1 MILSEMLLS
10 RCENASPFH
19 ASGRTDAVQLTYPS
33 ITSLPTSTPIPFTL
47 HVVTV
52 SPRVSHDDE
61 GTIWPSPP
69 SHPREVLAEVEQRVT
84 IRIGTETRT
93 HAAPV
98 ASMWGDATDV
108 GPFEKEW
115 IPSEGDATTG
125 RWRQEMTLRS
135 SFALSGTP
143 SFSFSRDGSSEVRV
157 EVASFCVVAMFGI

>member
-1 MILSEMLLS
+1 M
-10 RCENASPFH
+10 
-19 ASGRTDAVQLTYPS
+19 TYPS
-33 ITSLPTSTPIPFTL
+33 LASLPVSASVPFAL
-47 HVVTV
+47 HVITISPPV
-52 SPRVSHDDE
+52 SRDDE

-69 SHPREVLAEVEQRVT
+69 SHPREVLAEVEQRVS

-135 SFALSGTP
+135 SLALSGTP